1 MIFNKDK
8 ISNEFSFCI
17 LVVKN
22 ESQSIIDNN
31 FNNFKVLFHSMKIN
45 LPNHW
50 SDFIKT
56 FTKKHKEDIV
66 YDVVRV
72 FRTEEEIQERY
83 GTHEFEEYLPDYIP
97 VADDSG
103 GQVAVISKNNRDTK
117 VYLSSYGVLQ
127 KELLEVLDRDL
138 MHWMQRKFPFD
149 RVQNVLSA
157 ADIEKREKENSLL
170 VQKVSS
176 FPAITAFLKDPVCIE
191 GLALPENYASVEHI
205 YYFQDGYQYNSV
217 ENKVLASNLP
227 GEFKPGWIVLASN
240 YFADPFFIDLN
251 EAREGF
257 PVYFAWHGQGNW
269 EPVKVAENLTE
280 FQNVLL
286 QIQSVRFDKAGLIEY
301 FDENIDLE
309 NPLWEEVYASIEEQ
323 EEWVSNS
330 IETYEAMGSEVNLY
344 ITDIGPNKMK
354 VIALLKKEFGLSGTE
369 ALQLSKEPKI
379 LFRTGYTKWL
389 EYDRKYLEDLGARV
403 EFETLI

>member
-1 MIFNKDK
+1 
-8 ISNEFSFCI
+8 
-17 LVVKN
+17 
-22 ESQSIIDNN
+22 
-31 FNNFKVLFHSMKIN
+31 MKIT

-56 FTKKHKEDIV
+56 FAKKHKEDIL

-83 GTHEFEEYLPDYIP
+83 DTHEFEEYLPDYIP

-103 GQVAVISKNNRDTK
+103 GQVAIISKNNKDTK

-138 MHWMQRKFPFD
+138 MHWMQGKFPFD
-149 RVQNVLSA
+149 RVQHVLSA

-176 FPAITAFLKDPVCIE
+176 FPVITAFLKDPVCIE

-217 ENKVLASNLP
+217 EHKALVSDVP
-227 GEFKPGWIVLASN
+227 GEFKPSWIVLASN

-251 EAREGF
+251 EAKQEF

-269 EPVKVAENLTE
+269 EPVKIAENLTE

-286 QIQSVRFDKAGLIEY
+286 QIQNVRFDKAGLIEY

-309 NPLWEEVYASIEEQ
+309 NPLWEEVYTSIEE
-323 EEWVSNS
+323 EEECVSNS
-330 IETYEAMGSEVNLY
+330 IETDEAMGSKANLY

-354 VIALLKKEFGLSGTE
+354 VIALLKKEFSLSGTE
-369 ALQLSKEPKI
+369 ALQLSKNPKI

-389 EYDRKYLEDLGARV
+389 EYDRKYLEDLGATV
-403 EFETLI
+403 EFETLT

>member
-1 MIFNKDK
+1 M
-8 ISNEFSFCI
+8 E
-17 LVVKN
+17 
-22 ESQSIIDNN
+22 
-31 FNNFKVLFHSMKIN
+31 IN
-45 LPNHW
+45 LPDHW
-50 SDFIKT
+50 SDFIKI

-72 FRTEEEIQERY
+72 FRTKEEIRERY
-83 GTHEFEEYLPDYIP
+83 DTHEFEEFLPEYIP
-97 VADDSG
+97 VADDSA
-103 GQVAVISKNNRDTK
+103 GQVAVISKNNKDTK

-149 RVQNVLSA
+149 KVQHVLSD

-170 VQKVSS
+170 VQKVSL
-176 FPAITAFLKDPVCIE
+176 FPVITEFLKDPVCIE

-217 ENKVLASNLP
+217 ENKVLARDVP
-227 GEFKPGWIVLASN
+227 GEFKPSWIVLASN

-251 EAREGF
+251 EAKDGF

-269 EPVKVAENLTE
+269 KPVKVAENLTE

-286 QIQSVRFDKAGLIEY
+286 QIQSVRFDKAGLIDY

-309 NPLWEEVYASIEEQ
+309 NPLWEEVYASIEE
-323 EEWVSNS
+323 EEECVSNS
-330 IETYEAMGSEVNLY
+330 IEAYEAMGSEVNLY

-354 VIALLKKEFGLSGTE
+354 VIALLKREFGLSGSE
-369 ALQLSKEPKI
+369 ALELSKKSKI
-379 LFRTGYTKWL
+379 LFRTGYTQWL
-389 EYDRKYLEDLGARV
+389 EYDRKQLEDLGAKV
-403 EFETLI
+403 GFEALS

>member
-31 FNNFKVLFHSMKIN
+31 FTNFKVLFHSMKIN

-56 FTKKHKEDIV
+56 FTKKHKEDLV
-66 YDVVRV
+66 YDVVRI

-83 GTHEFEEYLPDYIP
+83 DTHEFEEYLPDYIP

-103 GQVAVISKNNRDTK
+103 GQVAVISKDAGNTK

-127 KELLEVLDRDL
+127 ENDFEILDRDL
-138 MHWMQRKFPFD
+138 MHWMQRKFPFE
-149 RVQNVLSA
+149 RKRNIISPVEM
-157 ADIEKREKENSLL
+157 EKREKENILWTQKISL
-170 VQKVSS
+170 
-176 FPAITAFLKDPVCIE
+176 FPGIIEFLKEPVRIE
-191 GLALPENYASVEHI
+191 GLALPENYASVETI
-205 YYFQDGYQYNSV
+205 YYFQDGYHYNSV
-217 ENKVLASNLP
+217 ENKILTGEAS
-227 GEFKPGWIVLASN
+227 GEFKPSWIVLASN

-251 EAREGF
+251 EAKEEF
-257 PVYFAWHGQGNW
+257 PVYFAYHGQGKW
-269 EPVKVAENLTE
+269 EPIKVAENLTA
-280 FQNVLL
+280 FQKILH
-286 QIQSVRFDKAGLIEY
+286 QIQSLRFDKEGLIDY

-309 NPLWEEVYASIEEQ
+309 NPLWEEVYTSIEGEDDQ
-323 EEWVSNS
+323 EP
-330 IETYEAMGSEVNLY
+330 IETYETMGSEVNLY

-369 ALQLSKEPKI
+369 ALQLSKEPRI

-389 EYDRKYLEDLGARV
+389 EYDRKQLEDLGVKV
-403 EFETLI
+403 EFEDLN